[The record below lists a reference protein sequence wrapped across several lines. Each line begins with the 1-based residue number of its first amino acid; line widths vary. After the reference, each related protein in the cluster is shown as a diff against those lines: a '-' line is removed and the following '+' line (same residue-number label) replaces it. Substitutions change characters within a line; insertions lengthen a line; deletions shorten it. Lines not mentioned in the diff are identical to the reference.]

1 MKRNFS
7 HYINAISIGLLI
19 ALTGLTGCAI
29 SEKPDLSDGS
39 LPAYSGAE
47 HSIDSNRKTLE
58 KPDSTKKHTVEKN
71 KNQADAD
78 EPVETITPEAFY
90 YLLSGEIAGQ
100 RNHFNLSADS
110 YLKAAELTQSP
121 QVAARAAQVAMYAKD
136 YDKAMD
142 AVNVWTAVEP
152 ENITARKLIAG
163 LQLKQGDTEQ
173 AIDNYT
179 YVLSASEVDFE
190 KSAVQIA
197 HSIQAN
203 TSQPYPII
211 KVLIERFPG
220 TAELPFAY
228 ALVAAKR
235 KDFKIAASMLDQS
248 LTIRP
253 DWDTALLLKIKLV
266 AQSGDTAAAIQM
278 LEEATTQF
286 PDNAE
291 IHMLY
296 AKLLAMQQDYP
307 KAAEHFQRVTDID
320 PGNSDAGFA
329 LAIMHSAVGDY
340 DLARD
345 GLLEL
350 AKNPDNRQ
358 RAYLQLGQLAAE
370 NNLNDEALAWL
381 DRVDSGALGYDAQ
394 IFASEILLKQKQ
406 VDKALDRL
414 RKLRNQYPQ
423 QSAGIALREADI
435 YSQNNQPEN
444 AIEVL
449 DSVIATNPQ
458 EKELLYMRSLLADQ
472 VGRFD
477 LAESDL
483 LAVLAIE
490 PDNVNALNALGYIL
504 CNRTERLDDAEHY
517 LERAIQ
523 LKPDDPAIMDSIGW
537 LRYRQNKYDDAIKY
551 LQAAYQQK
559 NDVEIGAHLAEVY
572 WMLDRQNDAK
582 KVLQEV
588 WLKDSTHDS
597 LLQMQQRFPAAFV
610 DVSPQ

>member
-1 MKRNFS
+1 MKIIFT
-7 HYINAISIGLLI
+7 GLLI

-29 SEKPDLSDGS
+29 SDKPELSNDL
-39 LPAYSGAE
+39 LPAYSNSE
-47 HSIDSNRKTLE
+47 QPVDSNNKALE
-58 KPDSTKKHTVEKN
+58 ESDPAQQEQVDNGGKETAVN
-71 KNQADAD
+71 
-78 EPVETITPEAFY
+78 EPLETITPEAFY

-136 YDKAMD
+136 YDKAID
-142 AVNVWTAVEP
+142 AARVWIDVEP

-163 LQLKQGDTEQ
+163 LQLKQGETEQ
-173 AIDNYT
+173 AIDNYAH
-179 YVLSASEVDFE
+179 VLSAPGVDFE

-197 HSIQAN
+197 HNVLAN
-203 TSQPYPII
+203 TSQPYP
-211 KVLIERFPG
+211 VIEALMKRFPG

-235 KDFKIAASMLDQS
+235 KDFKSAESMLDQA
-248 LTIRP
+248 LAIRP
-253 DWDTALLLKIKLV
+253 DWDSALLLKIKLV
-266 AQSGDTAAAIQM
+266 AQSGDTVAAIEM

-345 GLLEL
+345 ELLEL

-370 NNLNDEALAWL
+370 NKLIDEALAWL
-381 DRVDSGALGYDAQ
+381 DRVDSGVLGYDAQ
-394 IFASEILLKQKQ
+394 IFASEILLEQKQ
-406 VDKALDRL
+406 VDEALNRL
-414 RKLRNQYPQ
+414 SKLRNQYPQ
-423 QSAGIALREADI
+423 QSVAIALRQADI
-435 YSQNNQPEN
+435 YSQNNQSEN

-449 DSVIATNPQ
+449 DGVIETNPQ
-458 EKELLYMRSLLADQ
+458 EKQLLYMRSLLADQ

-483 LAVLAIE
+483 MAVLAME

-504 CNRTERLDDAEHY
+504 CNRTDRLDEAEQY

-523 LKPDDPAIMDSIGW
+523 LKSDDPAIMDSIGW
-537 LRYRQNKYDDAIKY
+537 LRFRQGNLDAALKY

-597 LLQMQQRFPAAFV
+597 LLQMQKRFPAAFV
-610 DVSPQ
+610 EIAPK